1 MILFQQHLIEIEY
14 DIDHKLLQV
23 RWTDPLSIV
32 SYRQALKK
40 IIEIISAYEVKSLL
54 LETYNSP
61 GSDHKNELWKN
72 NFFLNKYRKIGLK
85 KIARVCLDSATE
97 NLQISSW
104 LQKEQTSDVEFR
116 QFKYQFEAYDWL
128 LEQDKEYLYL
138 RYGT

>member
-23 RWTDPLSIV
+23 RWTDPLSTV
-32 SYRQALKK
+32 SYRRALKK
-40 IIEIISAYEVKSLL
+40 IIEIISVYEVKSLL

-61 GSDHKNELWKN
+61 GNDHKNELWKN

-85 KIARVCLDSATE
+85 KIARVYLDSTTD
-97 NLQISSW
+97 NLQFNSW
-104 LQKEQTSDVEFR
+104 LKKEQTSDVEFR

-128 LEQDKEYLYL
+128 WDQDKQYL
-138 RYGT
+138 RFGT